1 MQRSRPQFLCG
12 SKDLI
17 QMNDKLIY
25 WVWLNLRLIPGDC
38 TLSKL
43 LQVHS
48 DPKRIYSATREEYQA
63 ILTEKCKEIEALCDK
78 DLTYAERVVAY
89 CEKHEIGILCY
100 DDNAYPQKLREIK
113 TPPAVLY
120 WYGTVPNF
128 EKLPMLSVVGT
139 RKMTDYGKEA
149 AYRIAGD
156 LALGGV
162 AIVSGMALG
171 VDSVAL
177 AAGITARMPTVA
189 VLGSGIDV
197 IYPHEHARL
206 YDQIKKTGWII
217 SEYPPGTPPEGKNFP
232 RRNRI
237 ISALSDAVLVVE
249 GSERSG
255 ALITAEY
262 ALEQNKPLFAV
273 PGRVDCTNSG
283 ASLLL
288 FHAGATAVGSA
299 TDVFH
304 LMRVSGEKEFHF
316 FESERVDMKKMNA
329 NLRQLGISK
338 YRISYAE
345 LFPKRKEK
353 RIPKLESDEPTRRVI
368 PGYEDL
374 VCSLPEGDFSPEDI
388 KGIDPD
394 RLNSG
399 LTMLMLGNL
408 VTPLPGGKFRRNY

>member
-1 MQRSRPQFLCG
+1 
-12 SKDLI
+12 
-17 QMNDKLIY
+17 MNDKLIY
-25 WVWLNLRLIPGDC
+25 WVWLNLRLKPGDC

-43 LQVHS
+43 LQVHP
-48 DPKRIYSATREEYQA
+48 DPERIYSATREEYLA
-63 ILTEKCKEIEALCDK
+63 ILSEKCKETEALCDK
-78 DLTYAERVVAY
+78 DLTYAERVIAY
-89 CEKHEIGILCY
+89 CKKHEIGILCY
-100 DDNAYPQKLREIK
+100 DDAAYPAKLREIK
-113 TPPAVLY
+113 APPAVLY
-120 WYGTVPNF
+120 WCGTVPDF

-139 RKMTDYGKEA
+139 RKMTDYGKEV

-156 LALGGV
+156 LALGGA

-177 AAGITARMPTVA
+177 AAGIAAQMPTVA

-197 IYPHEHARL
+197 IYPYEHARL
-206 YDQIKKTGWII
+206 YERIKKTGWIV
-217 SEYPPGTPPEGKNFP
+217 SEYPPGTPPEAKNFP

-262 ALEQNKPLFAV
+262 ALEQNKPLFTV
-273 PGRVDCTNSG
+273 PGRVDCINSG

-288 FHAGATAVGSA
+288 LHSGATAVGAA
-299 TDVFH
+299 TDLFH
-304 LMRVSGEKEFHF
+304 HWRILGGKAFRF
-316 FESERVDMKKMNA
+316 FETEHIDLKKMNA
-329 NLRQLGISK
+329 HLRQLGVSK
-338 YRISYAE
+338 QKVSYAE

-353 RIPKLESDEPTRRVI
+353 VIPKLESDAPSCRII

-374 VCSLPEGDFSPEDI
+374 VRSLPEGEFSPEDI
-388 KGIDPD
+388 KGVDPS